1 MLFQKQPCEKRGC
14 RHYEYRRGYHDA
26 LRKTA
31 DPVALLKGVREA
43 AGLNSLA
50 AFLEQRALQ
59 LGLVLLMIAVL
70 SPLSTKQVTMD
81 QVLRAFCT
89 WPGLLAI
96 VGGAAATYVNGQGV
110 QLLHA
115 RPDIIAGI
123 LVGTVIGVFLLR
135 GIPVGPL
142 AAAGITA
149 LLLRLIGWK

>member
-1 MLFQKQPCEKRGC
+1 MDGLPLLVVLAVGLAFGNTLIA
-14 RHYEYRRGYHDA
+14 GA
-26 LRKTA
+26 A
-31 DPVALLKGVREA
+31 AALLFIEA

-70 SPLSTKQVTMD
+70 SPLSTRQITMD
-81 QVLRAFCT
+81 QVLRALCT

-110 QLLHA
+110 QLLQA

-123 LVGTVIGVFLLR
+123 LVGTIIGVFLLR

-149 LLLRLIGWK
+149 LLLRLVGWK

>member
-1 MLFQKQPCEKRGC
+1 MDGLPLLIVLAVGLIS
-14 RHYEYRRGYHDA
+14 GNA
-26 LRKTA
+26 LIA
-31 DPVALLKGVREA
+31 GAAAALLFIQAV
-43 AGLNSLA
+43 GLNSLA
-50 AFLEQRALQ
+50 ALLEQRALQ

-70 SPLSTKQVTMD
+70 SPLSTKQITMD
-81 QVLRAFCT
+81 QVLRAFRT